1 MPIVLEKA
9 RVNVWNIIGFGFVLM
24 ATAFGWGVTY
34 TTMNAGISEAKAELV
49 RQNNRIDKLNSFVQ
63 PLPNLQF
70 QTSRALEASAE
81 AKQSIDET
89 NKRVDRV
96 VESFTGK
103 LDTMIGAVNQLNVKV
118 EVLSNEVRKG
128 QK

>member
-9 RVNVWNIIGFGFVLM
+9 RLNMWNMIGFAFGIAV
-24 ATAFGWGVTY
+24 TAFGWGVTY
-34 TTMNAGISEAKAELV
+34 TLMNTGITEVKAEMV
-49 RQNNRIDKLNSFVQ
+49 RTNNRIDKINTVIL

-70 QTSRALEASAE
+70 QTARALEAAAE
-81 AKQSIDET
+81 ANKANDET

-96 VESFTGK
+96 VETFSGK
-103 LDTMIGAVNQLNVKV
+103 LDTMISGFNALNVKV
-118 EVLSNEVRKG
+118 EVLNNEVRKG